1 MNNFKT
7 NKNRKYCSHPRE
19 LKTEYSNTV
28 DDIPV
33 EYLPKIE
40 PITDTMSYK
49 SEDE

>member
-1 MNNFKT
+1 MKNFNS
-7 NKNRKYCSHPRE
+7 NKNRKYRSHPRE

-40 PITDTMSYK
+40 PITDTTSYK
-49 SEDE
+49 LEDE